1 MSAIKNV
8 MVKKKLPYERNP
20 IPEDNKPLKFET
32 ETIPSRITFGISI
45 GLGVFSFP
53 GCDRHLAI
61 SEPIPYIFI

>member
-8 MVKKKLPYERNP
+8 MVKKKLPYDRNP
-20 IPEDNKPLKFET
+20 ILEDNKPLKFET

-45 GLGVFSFP
+45 GLGVFSFS
-53 GCDRHLAI
+53 GCDRHLVI